1 MLSVLQPV
9 CKWIQH
15 LFVRT
20 LMWVPIQPVL
30 FFGRWPHGNF
40 RSPFGKGRRSQICF
54 YQVQLG
60 NANFSVMVEIQIQI
74 YNRSVHF
81 LLSQDTCK
89 DSGTQLLGN
98 GAIESEAEIR
108 MAICSGS
115 MQVTPLRETSST
127 RCMYIQQGAD
137 ERDAACSLRG
147 KM

>member
-20 LMWVPIQPVL
+20 LMWVPTQPVL

-40 RSPFGKGRRSQICF
+40 RSPFGKGRPSQICF

-60 NANFSVMVEIQIQI
+60 NANFSGMVEIQIRI
-74 YNRSVHF
+74 CNRSVHF

-89 DSGTQLLGN
+89 DSGTQLARKWSNWVRSWNQN
-98 GAIESEAEIR
+98 GHLFWQHASDSFVWNQQHKMYVHTAR
-108 MAICSGS
+108 SRWKRCC
-115 MQVTPLRETSST
+115 MQPQR
-127 RCMYIQQGAD
+127 
-137 ERDAACSLRG
+137 
-147 KM
+147 